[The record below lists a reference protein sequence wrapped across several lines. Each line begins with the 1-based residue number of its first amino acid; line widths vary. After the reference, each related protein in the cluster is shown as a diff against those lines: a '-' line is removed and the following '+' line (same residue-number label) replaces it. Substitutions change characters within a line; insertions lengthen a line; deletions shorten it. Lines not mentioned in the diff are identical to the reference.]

1 MIDWIAVLAILS
13 PISAMLVAWMSWG
26 RTRSRDAAENGAS
39 NATILVQLGHIK
51 EGNDD
56 IKGQLKDMKEQQGNM
71 RERITSVEASAKQ
84 AHKRL
89 DHIEGKASGE

>member
-13 PISAMLVAWMSWG
+13 PISAMLIAWMSWG
-26 RTRSRDAAENGAS
+26 RTRNKDAAEGGAS
-39 NATILVQLGHIK
+39 NATIFVQLGHIK

-56 IKGQLKDMKEQQGNM
+56 IKAQLKDMTAQQGNM
-71 RERITSVEASAKQ
+71 RERISSVEASAKQ
-84 AHKRL
+84 AHKRI